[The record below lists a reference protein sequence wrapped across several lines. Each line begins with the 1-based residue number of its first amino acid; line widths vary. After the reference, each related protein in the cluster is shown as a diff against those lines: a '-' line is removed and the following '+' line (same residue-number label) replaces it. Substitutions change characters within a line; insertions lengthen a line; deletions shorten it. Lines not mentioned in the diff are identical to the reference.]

1 MCSGHSNGVS
11 PGGHIS
17 PMLRLTSDGRLVGQR
32 LDRIGLTGLRLGTRR
47 ETEEDEETD
56 LGVDF
61 CLTWDSDPR

>member
-1 MCSGHSNGVS
+1 
-11 PGGHIS
+11 
-17 PMLRLTSDGRLVGQR
+17 MLRLTSDGRLVGQR

-47 ETEEDEETD
+47 EAEEEVEETD

>member
-1 MCSGHSNGVS
+1 
-11 PGGHIS
+11 
-17 PMLRLTSDGRLVGQR
+17 MLRLTSDGRLVGQR

-47 ETEEDEETD
+47 ETEEDSETD